1 VVEVAGVVNGAPDQ
15 FRRGPAEGTEERIV
29 LEAEGTGI
37 REKEADTEPLRPSG
51 CMRLNRYLFIF
62 SPSSL
67 LYITYM

>member
-1 VVEVAGVVNGAPDQ
+1 MGLQTSLGGVRQ
-15 FRRGPAEGTEERIV
+15 RTEERIV

-37 REKEADTEPLRPSG
+37 GEKGADTEPLRPSG